1 MHHRRVNRRTML
13 QGLGVGLAL
22 PWLEAMSP
30 LTRVSWGSAGATGQT
45 AAAPLRVAFLYAPN
59 GMHMPAWTP
68 QQEGAAFTLSPI
80 LQEIGFRDQ
89 MTVLSGLTLDGAR
102 AHGDGGG
109 DHARSVAAF
118 LTGAHPR
125 KTDGANILNGPS
137 VDQVAAAKIGHLTR
151 LPSLELGTES
161 SSQAGNCD
169 SGYSC
174 VYTSNMSWR
183 TATSPVAKEMDPSLV
198 FDRLF
203 SQVTAPLN
211 PEQRAQRNRQRS
223 SILDLVQA
231 DARALHQALGAND
244 RRKLDEY
251 LHAVRD
257 VENRLRNADTLSHQD
272 LDMADFQRPEGVPRE
287 YDRHVKLMLDM
298 MVLAFQTDSTRIATF
313 MFANAASNRS
323 YREIGV
329 SEGHHDLSH
338 HGKNADK
345 QAGIEKINRFH
356 AGLVNYLLKRLS
368 SIREGDETL
377 LDHSLIV
384 YGSGISDGDRHNHDD
399 LPIVLLGQGGG
410 TVQPGR
416 HLRYPAETPLTNLY
430 VSLLE
435 RLHVPVNQFS
445 DSTGPLTELLGS

>member
-1 MHHRRVNRRTML
+1 MHHQRISRRTVL
-13 QGLGVGLAL
+13 RGLGIGMAL
-22 PWLEAMSP
+22 PWLEVMSARE
-30 LTRVSWGSAGATGQT
+30 RVARAAGDQAFSP
-45 AAAPLRVAFLYAPN
+45 AAAPRRVAFLYVPN

-68 QQEGAAFTLSPI
+68 TGEGPDFTLSPI
-80 LQEIGFRDQ
+80 LQEIGFRQQ

-102 AHGDGGG
+102 PHGDGGG

-137 VDQVAAAKIGHLTR
+137 VDQVAAEKIGHLTR

-203 SQVTAPLN
+203 SQVTAPLT
-211 PEQRAQRNRQRS
+211 PEQRAQRNRHRS
-223 SILDLVQA
+223 SILDLVQS
-231 DARALHQALGAND
+231 DAQALHRALGAND

-251 LHAVRD
+251 LYAVRD
-257 VENRLRNADTLSHQD
+257 VENRLRNADTLNHQD
-272 LDMADFQRPEGVPRE
+272 LDTADFNRPEGVPRE
-287 YDRHVKLMLDM
+287 YDKHVKLMMDM
-298 MVLAFQTDSTRIATF
+298 LVLAFQTDSTRIASF

-323 YREIGV
+323 YREISV

-345 QAGIEKINRFH
+345 QSGIEKINCFH
-356 AGLVNYLLKRLS
+356 ARLFNYLLTRLAA
-368 SIREGDETL
+368 IREGEGTL
-377 LDHSLIV
+377 LDNSLIV

-399 LPIVLLGQGGG
+399 LPIVLLGRGGG
-410 TVQPGR
+410 SIQPGR

-435 RLHVPVNQFS
+435 RLGVPIGQFS
-445 DSTGPLTELLGS
+445 DSTGPLANL